1 MEPRRGARLALALI
15 LICHSMDQTSS
26 YGYRNQRKFSEDIDW
41 SYAGTLNQ
49 DNWVKKYPSCSSARQ
64 SPLDLEEDLA
74 QVRLEYQDLRFEGWT
89 TPTSDRTT
97 AKNDGKTVAVT
108 LGGDFFVS
116 GGGLGSRFRA
126 ARLTFHWG
134 RCNASSEGSEHS
146 LDGVKA
152 PLEMQI
158 YCYED
163 DLFDSLDHA
172 LKEGGRITAIAV
184 LFQISV
190 EDNENYEAI
199 INAVNAVSRYGKSGE
214 VEAFSPQALLPNSTQ
229 RFFIYNGSLTT
240 PPCSETVQWIVLK
253 EPASISD
260 AQLEVFCEVMTM
272 QQAGYVMLMDYLQNN
287 FREQPPR
294 FTGQVYSSYTGSEE
308 LSTPECS
315 SEPEKVLAVAQNRS
329 SLLVMWER
337 PRSVYDGAI
346 DRYAV
351 RYRPA
356 GNPASPTIE
365 YLTDGDQDVGAILQD
380 LLANTSYSLEVVAVC
395 TGGLLGRL
403 SDQLTVTMPTYDPVD
418 SLDSAWDDVNEG
430 DYDPDPVQEEE
441 EEEEE
446 EENDVVLVGQEKEVV
461 EEEVE
466 EEVGKEVEAGSPVST
481 DPSRTPDLLPL
492 LPDPRTTIQGTP
504 TQGTSTKSTPTQG
517 TSTQGTP
524 TLAHPTRGPVGA
536 VSSTTA
542 GLRRSTS
549 SPPAG
554 GTAGPGDRGREQEE
568 YSGIPPI
575 HNNTHASTE
584 TQNTTD
590 THRSTDT
597 HNTTNTHTSTDRHN
611 TTDTHT
617 SSESH
622 NTTDIHTSTDRHHNK
637 ETHTSTDTH
646 NITDTHTSTDRH
658 NTMEAHNTKD
668 THTTTDT
675 YNNISNINT
684 PNSTS
689 TLNNTHVHAPS
700 PGAYDGNR
708 GDEEAIANSNA
719 TATGSERSEVS
730 LIHPQSRG
738 VSEKP
743 QLRTTTPSMHFT
755 GIPSYTTATD
765 DFDWSPTSVRHPSP
779 SPSPSPISSPTPEG
793 GAWGGVA
800 SGSAQQ
806 EEDFSASGES
816 VLPVSPRITSSS
828 TPPPPAA
835 ETTPPTAETPPPD
848 DERSSAFYFEAE
860 SGSAAVATE
869 TGGMAYMGTTLSP
882 SPSSSWRRRAGEEQ
896 SGSGDTSSDF
906 SIPEHTERDLLLEE
920 EGGEE
925 EELVEDASNSS
936 HESRV
941 GAVGL
946 TEAAA
951 VVPLAVVSVLT
962 GLGLMVL
969 MGILVY
975 WRNCFQTASFYI
987 EDSSSPRVI
996 TQTAFNTDHE
1006 AVPVKEFV
1014 RHVAEMHQSHGFSR
1028 EFEILKESYEELQ
1041 AYSMDIGMTSDSAR
1055 HPDNKTKNRYV
1066 NVLAY
1071 DHSRVRLST
1080 QTDSGQTGDYINAN
1094 YVDGFNQPRAYIA
1107 AQGPLRS
1114 SVDDFWRMVWEQRTG
1129 VIVMITNLMENGRRK
1144 CDQYWP
1150 MESQEEYGG
1159 FLVTVKSVKELAFY
1173 TQRTFTLR
1181 NTRLKKVSQKGRGA
1195 EQTVL
1200 HFQYTQWPDMGVPEY
1215 ALPLLTFIRRSSQA
1229 RTPDMGPVVVHC
1241 SAGVGRTGTYLVLDS
1256 MLQQIR
1262 QQGTVNIKGF
1272 LQHIRTQRN
1281 FLVQTQQYVFLH
1293 DVLVEAVQTREAEVG
1308 SALLH
1313 RYVDELLTSGP
1324 SGNTRLE
1331 KQFKLISLPGGQH
1344 GDFSA
1349 AMRESNRSKNRPS
1362 SVIPVESSRVRLS
1375 TSSEDASD
1383 YINASFITGY
1393 RRCREFLVTQRPLPS
1408 TVRDFWTMVWD
1419 QGVQTIVSLPHGDHS
1434 TEGEPEPCA
1443 FWPKKQQPISCERF
1457 TVTQRGEN
1465 TMCLSGEE
1473 NLVIQELLLQAAQDD
1488 FVLEVKLFRTP
1499 CWPDP
1504 ERPPSS
1510 TLELVHLV
1518 REARAGEGPMLVQ
1531 DLTGGVA
1538 AGTFCS
1544 LISLVDQLEGEESVD
1559 VFQTVRMTNLMRPG
1573 TFTQPDQVQLLYRT
1587 LLSLV
1592 GSQQD
1597 QKLLDSSHTAS
1608 PASTTAESLESLV

>member
-1 MEPRRGARLALALI
+1 MLGLACECAAHSPGSLDEGPIVETPVSLRAPGQGAAPHRVAPARRY
-15 LICHSMDQTSS
+15 TSS
-26 YGYRNQRKFSEDIDW
+26 SGGSWLLQAEPLHPRLSPLHPVLEVLTAAGSTLQNAVLVCMSGLGSDPRLPDASAALNGLRV
-41 SYAGTLNQ
+41 SLVLSHLTTGTLNQ

-134 RCNASSEGSEHS
+134 LCNASSEGSEHS

-315 SEPEKVLAVAQNRS
+315 SEPEKVLAVAQSRS

-356 GNPASPTIE
+356 GNPAPPTIE

-430 DYDPDPVQEEE
+430 DYDPDQEEE

-446 EENDVVLVGQEKEVV
+446 EEEDVVLVGQEKEVV

-517 TSTQGTP
+517 TSTQ
-524 TLAHPTRGPVGA
+524 
-536 VSSTTA
+536 
-542 GLRRSTS
+542 
-549 SPPAG
+549 
-554 GTAGPGDRGREQEE
+554 
-568 YSGIPPI
+568 
-575 HNNTHASTE
+575 
-584 TQNTTD
+584 
-590 THRSTDT
+590 
-597 HNTTNTHTSTDRHN
+597 
-611 TTDTHT
+611 
-617 SSESH
+617 
-622 NTTDIHTSTDRHHNK
+622 
-637 ETHTSTDTH
+637 
-646 NITDTHTSTDRH
+646 
-658 NTMEAHNTKD
+658 
-668 THTTTDT
+668 
-675 YNNISNINT
+675 
-684 PNSTS
+684 
-689 TLNNTHVHAPS
+689 
-700 PGAYDGNR
+700 
-708 GDEEAIANSNA
+708 DEEAIANSNA

-730 LIHPQSRG
+730 LILIHPHPQ
-738 VSEKP
+738 SEKP

-779 SPSPSPISSPTPEG
+779 SPSPIPSPTPEG

-806 EEDFSASGES
+806 EEDYSASGES

-828 TPPPPAA
+828 TPPPPVA

-869 TGGMAYMGTTLSP
+869 TGGMAYVGTTVSP

-975 WRNCFQTASFYI
+975 WSVLSRSPSEHSIVFVLAASLSWNCFQTASFYI

-1014 RHVAEMHQSHGFSR
+1014 RHVAQMHLSHGFSR

-1094 YVDGFNQPRAYIA
+1094 YVDGFNRPRAYIA

-1181 NTRLKKVSQKGRGA
+1181 NTRLKKGSQKGRGA
-1195 EQTVL
+1195 EQTVV

-1281 FLVQTQQYVFLH
+1281 FLVQTQEQYVFLH

-1324 SGNTRLE
+1324 SGSTRLE

-1362 SVIPVESSRVRLS
+1362 SVIPVESSRVCLS

-1434 TEGEPEPCA
+1434 TEGEAEPCA

>member
-755 GIPSYTTATD
+755 GIPSYTT
-765 DFDWSPTSVRHPSP
+765 
-779 SPSPSPISSPTPEG
+779 
-793 GAWGGVA
+793 
-800 SGSAQQ
+800 
-806 EEDFSASGES
+806 
-816 VLPVSPRITSSS
+816 
-828 TPPPPAA
+828 
-835 ETTPPTAETPPPD
+835 
-848 DERSSAFYFEAE
+848 
-860 SGSAAVATE
+860 
-869 TGGMAYMGTTLSP
+869 
-882 SPSSSWRRRAGEEQ
+882 
-896 SGSGDTSSDF
+896 
-906 SIPEHTERDLLLEE
+906 
-920 EGGEE
+920 
-925 EELVEDASNSS
+925 DASNSS

-1281 FLVQTQQYVFLH
+1281 FLVQTQQQYVFLH

>member
-755 GIPSYTTATD
+755 GIPSYTT
-765 DFDWSPTSVRHPSP
+765 
-779 SPSPSPISSPTPEG
+779 
-793 GAWGGVA
+793 
-800 SGSAQQ
+800 
-806 EEDFSASGES
+806 
-816 VLPVSPRITSSS
+816 
-828 TPPPPAA
+828 
-835 ETTPPTAETPPPD
+835 
-848 DERSSAFYFEAE
+848 
-860 SGSAAVATE
+860 
-869 TGGMAYMGTTLSP
+869 
-882 SPSSSWRRRAGEEQ
+882 
-896 SGSGDTSSDF
+896 
-906 SIPEHTERDLLLEE
+906 
-920 EGGEE
+920 
-925 EELVEDASNSS
+925 DASNSS

-1181 NTRLKKVSQKGRGA
+1181 NTRLKKVPQKGRGA

-1281 FLVQTQQYVFLH
+1281 FLVQTQQQYVFLH

-1375 TSSEDASD
+1375 MSSEDASD

-1434 TEGEPEPCA
+1434 TEGEAEPCA

>member
-1 MEPRRGARLALALI
+1 MPSVPRQQTMVWISNLAA
-15 LICHSMDQTSS
+15 
-26 YGYRNQRKFSEDIDW
+26 W
-41 SYAGTLNQ
+41 TLNQ

-315 SEPEKVLAVAQNRS
+315 SEPEKVLAVAQKRS

-356 GNPASPTIE
+356 GHPAPPTIE

-430 DYDPDPVQEEE
+430 DYDPDQEEE
-441 EEEEE
+441 EEEVEE
-446 EENDVVLVGQEKEVV
+446 EEEEDVVLVGQEKEVV

-492 LPDPRTTIQGTP
+492 LPDPRTTIQGSP

-517 TSTQGTP
+517 TSTQ
-524 TLAHPTRGPVGA
+524 
-536 VSSTTA
+536 
-542 GLRRSTS
+542 
-549 SPPAG
+549 
-554 GTAGPGDRGREQEE
+554 
-568 YSGIPPI
+568 
-575 HNNTHASTE
+575 
-584 TQNTTD
+584 
-590 THRSTDT
+590 
-597 HNTTNTHTSTDRHN
+597 
-611 TTDTHT
+611 
-617 SSESH
+617 
-622 NTTDIHTSTDRHHNK
+622 
-637 ETHTSTDTH
+637 
-646 NITDTHTSTDRH
+646 
-658 NTMEAHNTKD
+658 
-668 THTTTDT
+668 
-675 YNNISNINT
+675 
-684 PNSTS
+684 
-689 TLNNTHVHAPS
+689 
-700 PGAYDGNR
+700 
-708 GDEEAIANSNA
+708 DEEAIGNSNA

-779 SPSPSPISSPTPEG
+779 SPSPISSPTPEG

-828 TPPPPAA
+828 TPPSPTA

-869 TGGMAYMGTTLSP
+869 TGGMAYMGTTVSP

-920 EGGEE
+920 GGEE

-941 GAVGL
+941 GAVAL

-1094 YVDGFNQPRAYIA
+1094 YVDGFNRPRAYIA

-1114 SVDDFWRMVWEQRTG
+1114 SVDDFWRMVWEQRAG

-1181 NTRLKKVSQKGRGA
+1181 NTRLKKGSQKGRGA
-1195 EQTVL
+1195 EQTVV

-1281 FLVQTQQYVFLH
+1281 FLVQTQEQYVFLH

-1434 TEGEPEPCA
+1434 TEGEAEPCA

>member
-1 MEPRRGARLALALI
+1 MLTSVRLCVYKCVDVVYLLF
-15 LICHSMDQTSS
+15 SVDQTSS

-190 EDNENYEAI
+190 EDNDNYEAI

-253 EPASISD
+253 EPAAISD

-315 SEPEKVLAVAQNRS
+315 SEPEKVLAVAQKRS

-356 GNPASPTIE
+356 GNPAPPTIE

-446 EENDVVLVGQEKEVV
+446 EEENDVVLVGQEKEVV
-461 EEEVE
+461 EEEIE

-492 LPDPRTTIQGTP
+492 LPDPRTTIQGT
-504 TQGTSTKSTPTQG
+504 
-517 TSTQGTP
+517 STQGTP
-524 TLAHPTRGPVGA
+524 TLAQPTRGPVGA

-542 GLRRSTS
+542 GLRPSTS

-554 GTAGPGDRGREQEE
+554 GTARPGDRGREQEE

-575 HNNTHASTE
+575 HNHTHASTE

-597 HNTTNTHTSTDRHN
+597 HNTTDTHTSTDRHN

-617 SSESH
+617 SSDSH

-668 THTTTDT
+668 THTTSDT

-708 GDEEAIANSNA
+708 GDEEAVANSNA

-755 GIPSYTTATD
+755 GIPSYTT
-765 DFDWSPTSVRHPSP
+765 
-779 SPSPSPISSPTPEG
+779 
-793 GAWGGVA
+793 
-800 SGSAQQ
+800 
-806 EEDFSASGES
+806 
-816 VLPVSPRITSSS
+816 
-828 TPPPPAA
+828 
-835 ETTPPTAETPPPD
+835 
-848 DERSSAFYFEAE
+848 
-860 SGSAAVATE
+860 
-869 TGGMAYMGTTLSP
+869 
-882 SPSSSWRRRAGEEQ
+882 
-896 SGSGDTSSDF
+896 
-906 SIPEHTERDLLLEE
+906 
-920 EGGEE
+920 
-925 EELVEDASNSS
+925 DASNSS

-1041 AYSMDIGMTSDSAR
+1041 AYSMDIGMTSDSSR

-1094 YVDGFNQPRAYIA
+1094 YVDGFNRPRAYIA

-1181 NTRLKKVSQKGRGA
+1181 NTRLKKGSQKGRGA

-1281 FLVQTQQYVFLH
+1281 FLVQTQQQYVFLH

-1434 TEGEPEPCA
+1434 TEGEAEPCA

-1457 TVTQRGEN
+1457 TVTQRSEN

>member
-1 MEPRRGARLALALI
+1 MCVMSVTRWSPL
-15 LICHSMDQTSS
+15 HWWMSS
-26 YGYRNQRKFSEDIDW
+26 PPPPPPPLHESPDVL
-41 SYAGTLNQ
+41 SPPGTLNQ

-184 LFQISV
+184 LFQVCVV

-308 LSTPECS
+308 LKCS

-403 SDQLTVTMPTYDPVD
+403 SDQLTVTMPTYDPGKSD
-418 SLDSAWDDVNEG
+418 PASPGRLHG
-430 DYDPDPVQEEE
+430 DLCVC
-441 EEEEE
+441 
-446 EENDVVLVGQEKEVV
+446 
-461 EEEVE
+461 
-466 EEVGKEVEAGSPVST
+466 
-481 DPSRTPDLLPL
+481 
-492 LPDPRTTIQGTP
+492 
-504 TQGTSTKSTPTQG
+504 
-517 TSTQGTP
+517 
-524 TLAHPTRGPVGA
+524 
-536 VSSTTA
+536 
-542 GLRRSTS
+542 S
-549 SPPAG
+549 SP
-554 GTAGPGDRGREQEE
+554 
-568 YSGIPPI
+568 
-575 HNNTHASTE
+575 
-584 TQNTTD
+584 
-590 THRSTDT
+590 
-597 HNTTNTHTSTDRHN
+597 
-611 TTDTHT
+611 
-617 SSESH
+617 
-622 NTTDIHTSTDRHHNK
+622 
-637 ETHTSTDTH
+637 
-646 NITDTHTSTDRH
+646 
-658 NTMEAHNTKD
+658 
-668 THTTTDT
+668 
-675 YNNISNINT
+675 
-684 PNSTS
+684 
-689 TLNNTHVHAPS
+689 
-700 PGAYDGNR
+700 
-708 GDEEAIANSNA
+708 
-719 TATGSERSEVS
+719 
-730 LIHPQSRG
+730 
-738 VSEKP
+738 
-743 QLRTTTPSMHFT
+743 
-755 GIPSYTTATD
+755 
-765 DFDWSPTSVRHPSP
+765 
-779 SPSPSPISSPTPEG
+779 
-793 GAWGGVA
+793 
-800 SGSAQQ
+800 
-806 EEDFSASGES
+806 
-816 VLPVSPRITSSS
+816 
-828 TPPPPAA
+828 
-835 ETTPPTAETPPPD
+835 
-848 DERSSAFYFEAE
+848 
-860 SGSAAVATE
+860 
-869 TGGMAYMGTTLSP
+869 
-882 SPSSSWRRRAGEEQ
+882 
-896 SGSGDTSSDF
+896 
-906 SIPEHTERDLLLEE
+906 
-920 EGGEE
+920 
-925 EELVEDASNSS
+925 DASNSS

-969 MGILVY
+969 MGILY
-975 WRNCFQTASFYI
+975 WSLQRALLQ
-987 EDSSSPRVI
+987 SSRLEAEALVI
-996 TQTAFNTDHE
+996 YGSAG
-1006 AVPVKEFV
+1006 V
-1014 RHVAEMHQSHGFSR
+1014 QSSVCGWVQ
-1028 EFEILKESYEELQ
+1028 ELQ

-1281 FLVQTQQYVFLH
+1281 FLVQTQQQYVFLH

-1362 SVIPVESSRVRLS
+1362 SVIPGETLSSIVRVNETLS
-1375 TSSEDASD
+1375 DKVRVS
-1383 YINASFITGY
+1383 GY

-1434 TEGEPEPCA
+1434 TGEPEPCA

-1573 TFTQPDQVQLLYRT
+1573 TFTQPPITALLHHLG
-1587 LLSLV
+1587 LLNA
-1592 GSQQD
+1592 QYYY
-1597 QKLLDSSHTAS
+1597 TYN
-1608 PASTTAESLESLV
+1608 